1 MSPLREVQKKY
12 CTITITFSIIAGFI
26 LIIIG
31 LSSIGKGLVL
41 GSLFSIFN
49 FVIMGEMLPL
59 KIGKTRKKTYFI
71 AFGSVIFRYII
82 LAVPL
87 VLGIKYAQFNIWAV
101 IVGIFMIQLTIVGDH
116 LMDAIFST
124 RKS

>member
-1 MSPLREVQKKY
+1 
-12 CTITITFSIIAGFI
+12 
-26 LIIIG
+26 
-31 LSSIGKGLVL
+31 
-41 GSLFSIFN
+41 
-49 FVIMGEMLPL
+49 MGEMLPL

-87 VLGIKYAQFNIWAV
+87 VMGIKYAQFNIWAV